1 MMMMAETTESRVQSC
16 RCHSQVFS
24 NKQLFEH
31 DLQLVQ
37 KSGLNTHPINV
48 HQLLFSMPP
57 PAYLST
63 SWFSLALVT
72 ASSLAFSFFF
82 VIFGGPFL
90 SDPIVS
96 HPFEPVHPDLDLKI
110 FLLTTF
116 PNLHKF
122 LQPTITSP
130 FTGFGTPIPSLFLF
144 FICFLTLKHG
154 YPGLHWTCGFNSR
167 SISLT

>member
-1 MMMMAETTESRVQSC
+1 M
-16 RCHSQVFS
+16 
-24 NKQLFEH
+24 
-31 DLQLVQ
+31 
-37 KSGLNTHPINV
+37 
-48 HQLLFSMPP
+48 
-57 PAYLST
+57 ST
-63 SWFSLALVT
+63 SFSSQCPPLPIFPPHGSPLLLLLLQVW
-72 ASSLAFSFFF
+72 LFLFF